1 MQRHIAFFNVPALGH
16 LAPTLGVVEELVQ
29 RGHRVSYAA
38 TEKYADLVAAAGATV
53 VPYESTVDPQA
64 VNAAGA
70 GSWQAGCLFTQTR
83 ESAAT
88 APTFEAYFAEDP
100 PDLVAYEAHIQFLG
114 SVLARRWG
122 RPGVKLH
129 TVAPTNLH
137 VTREQVGDE
146 RYDRLE
152 GELRD
157 FAAGIG
163 VSGVSYEGIVTD
175 PDEFNVVFLPR
186 ELVRDGDRFSDRY
199 AFVGPCLRAA
209 DFQGRWSPPASG
221 HPVVLIS
228 LGTIHN
234 GQPEFFRMCAE
245 AFADQPWHVVL
256 ALGPGMDPAEVGPLP
271 PNAEAHRWVAMQPVL
286 AHAGAFVCHAG
297 WGSAMHSLHAGTP
310 LLLVPHVGA
319 SDHLVGQV
327 RALDLGRVVAR
338 EELTAERIRDSV
350 LALAADPAVRRNVD
364 RMRQHIHA
372 AGGAAR
378 AVDEMLAHADRSHP
392 AGVR

>member
-16 LAPTLGVVEELVQ
+16 LAPTLGVVEELVR

-38 TEKYADLVAAAGATV
+38 TEQYADLVTATGATV

-88 APTFEAYFAEDP
+88 APTFEAYFAQDP
-100 PDLVAYEAHIQFLG
+100 PDLVVYEAHIQFLG
-114 SVLARRWG
+114 AVLARRWG

-129 TVAPTNLH
+129 TVGPTNLH

-146 RYDRLE
+146 KYDRLE
-152 GELRD
+152 GELRG
-157 FAAGIG
+157 FADSLG
-163 VSGVSYEGIVTD
+163 VSGVSYQGIVTD
-175 PDEFNVVFLPR
+175 PDELNVVFLPR
-186 ELVRDGDRFSDRY
+186 ELVPDPDRFSGRY
-199 AFVGPCLRAA
+199 VFVGPCLREA
-209 DFQGRWSPPASG
+209 DFHGTWRPPASG

-234 GQPEFFRMCAE
+234 GQPEFFRLCAE
-245 AFADQPWHVVL
+245 AFADQPWHVVM
-256 ALGPGMDPAEVGPLP
+256 ALGPGVDPAGLGPLP
-271 PNAEAHRWVAMQPVL
+271 ANVEAHSWVAMQPVL

-297 WGSAMHSLHAGTP
+297 WGSAMHALYAGTP
-310 LLLVPHVGA
+310 LVLVPHVGA
-319 SDHLVGQV
+319 SDQLVRQV
-327 RALDLGRVVAR
+327 RELHLGRIVER
-338 EELTAERIRDSV
+338 DELSADRIRDAV
-350 LALAADPAVRRNVD
+350 LALAADPAVRQAVD
-364 RMRQHIHA
+364 RMRSHIHG

-378 AVDEMLAHADRSHP
+378 AADEMLAHAEQRQP
-392 AGVR
+392 VGVG